1 MVWPVMAAPARAVTS
16 GASAV
21 TAFRKRSKGSGRFV
35 TVGSPR
41 TVRVGRQD
49 HWAPIRPQRTLPLR
63 RLRARQPF
71 PGFGAPATHRIWEE
85 CAGATVGNRESK
97 GGRGY
102 FLREL

>member
-41 TVRVGRQD
+41 MVRVARQD
-49 HWAPIRPQRTLPLR
+49 HGSPIWPQRTL
-63 RLRARQPF
+63 LRAREPF
-71 PGFGAPATHRIWEE
+71 PGFGGPATHRSSEE
-85 CAGATVGNRESK
+85 KMRLAVGNVGRKRAET
-97 GGRGY
+97 GGN
-102 FLREL
+102 LV